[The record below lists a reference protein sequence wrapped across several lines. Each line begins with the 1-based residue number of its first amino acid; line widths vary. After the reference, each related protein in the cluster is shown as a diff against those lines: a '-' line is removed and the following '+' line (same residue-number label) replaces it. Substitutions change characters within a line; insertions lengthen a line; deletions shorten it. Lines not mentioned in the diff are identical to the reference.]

1 MCISEQ
7 NDDTQYSYTWNSS
20 FSEMQSLVDLSKEGS
35 AEKDTYSCQE
45 MQLCQSSMSNLSRPM
60 DEIIGKEQAARQHAE
75 IRKDV
80 SGKLW
85 LENLYS
91 LVLCLYASYSSLQQ
105 ENVSQEQNWKKVE
118 RNKMLD
124 KAA

>member
-7 NDDTQYSYTWNSS
+7 NDDAQYSYTWNSS
-20 FSEMQSLVDLSKEGS
+20 FSEMQSLMDLSKEGS
-35 AEKDTYSCQE
+35 AKKDTYSCQE

-105 ENVSQEQNWKKVE
+105 ENV
-118 RNKMLD
+118 
-124 KAA
+124 